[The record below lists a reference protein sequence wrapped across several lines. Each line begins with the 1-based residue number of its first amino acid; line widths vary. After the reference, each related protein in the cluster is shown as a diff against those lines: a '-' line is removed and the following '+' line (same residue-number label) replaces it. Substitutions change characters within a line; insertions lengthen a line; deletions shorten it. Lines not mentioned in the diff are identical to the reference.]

1 MAFNRNS
8 IGAILTAAALT
19 MMTVAGTA
27 AFDESATLAPR

>member
-19 MMTVAGTA
+19 MTVAGTA